1 MNVHSMGKYDDK
13 IEERLFPEIDI
24 KYVNAFN
31 VALEKDG
38 CCGNT
43 RKYYMKTLRAVLNKA
58 IKEKEASVST
68 YPFGNGGFEISK
80 LEEETRKRYLLA
92 EDLDLIKNSPQI
104 SLWNIHGGCFCFPI
118 TVLVSAMWIWLH

>member
-1 MNVHSMGKYDDK
+1 MDLKPIQRTILRYVKTGKVYDFFLTQIENLKATNHHGNAKAYERTLHVMGKYDDK

-31 VALEKDG
+31 IALEKDG

-58 IKEKEASVST
+58 IK
-68 YPFGNGGFEISK
+68 
-80 LEEETRKRYLLA
+80 RKRLL
-92 EDLDLIKNSPQI
+92 SV
-104 SLWNIHGGCFCFPI
+104 PI
-118 TVLVSAMWIWLH
+118 RLEMAALKLAN